1 MTLTFLSLCV
11 GAYLLGNMPFGLLL
25 CRVFGYGDI
34 RTIGSG
40 NIGATNVLRTGN
52 KLLALL
58 TLILDI
64 GKGAL
69 AVTIASFYISEPW
82 MLWAIGFVAI
92 LGHNYPICLNFK
104 GGKGV
109 ATTIGTLL
117 MLNIWIGVSICFIW
131 LLTALISRM
140 SSLSALTTFVA
151 LPALT
156 LLFAGFKPLSIALLI
171 TALIFWRHR
180 ANIGRLLKGEESKIS
195 FKKSDKK

>member
-1 MTLTFLSLCV
+1 MVLTFLILCA
-11 GAYLLGNMPFGLLL
+11 GAYLLGSMPFGLIL

-34 RTIGSG
+34 RAIGSG

-52 KLLALL
+52 KLLAFL

-69 AVTIASFYISEPW
+69 AVYIASFYLNEHW
-82 MLWAIGFVAI
+82 LLWSIGFVAI
-92 LGHNYPICLNFK
+92 LGHNYPIFLRFK

-117 MLNIWIGVSICFIW
+117 MLNVSIGFCVCFIW
-131 LLTALISRM
+131 LLVAFISRT
-140 SSLSALTTFVA
+140 SSLSALTAFLA

-156 LLFAGFKPLSIALLI
+156 LLFSGFKALVIACLI
-171 TALIFWRHR
+171 TALLFWRHR
-180 ANIGRLLKGEESKIS
+180 ANIARLLCGEESKIC
-195 FKKSDKK
+195 FKKSAQK